1 MKEAERNALIA
12 RVAEDLAQHRYTCLV
27 NQNGVEVW
35 RCARPGSSCYGFDIC
50 VTRFGMSMM
59 GDIGPLV
66 FHVGSSYGINFLRH
80 QSDGYLHEKLDGDI
94 KREVI
99 DFDTIRDTVCGCV
112 AGRIEYEFPSD
123 EVPEWIAEIQD
134 KGATLEQ
141 AEQLVEWMR
150 ERDEA
155 EDERLPFHDLADVV
169 EEVETFAD
177 GRDSETV
184 LAYEFLQNNEELIG
198 GSDLWESKIGKP
210 CPQLMARLFYV
221 RHAANAI
228 MALKELAVPAEGA
241 AA

>member
-1 MKEAERNALIA
+1 MKEHESTALAA
-12 RVAEDLAQHRYTCLV
+12 RVAEDLAKHQYTQLV
-27 NQNGVEVW
+27 NENGVEVW

-66 FHVGSSYGINFLRH
+66 FHVGASYGINFLRH

-94 KREVI
+94 KRVVI
-99 DFDTIRDTVCGCV
+99 DFDAIRDTVCECV
-112 AGRIEYEFPSD
+112 AGRIDYELPSD
-123 EVPEWIAEIQD
+123 EVPEWIADIPN

-150 ERDEA
+150 DREEA
-155 EDERLPFHDLADVV
+155 EDERLPFASLADVV

-177 GRDSETV
+177 GRDSEVV
-184 LAYEFLQNNEELIG
+184 LAYDFLRENEELIG
-198 GSDLWESKIGKP
+198 GSDLWESTISKP
-210 CPQLMARLFYV
+210 CPSLMARLYYV

-228 MALKELAVPAEGA
+228 MAIKEAASA